1 MASAD
6 LDLLATNTAK
16 IAAGGITGVMALT
29 SGQSTAELTTLFGK
43 YTGTTSTAVATGMAS
58 ADLDLL
64 ATNTAKIAAG
74 GITGVMAL
82 TSGQSTAELTTLFGK
97 YTGTTSTAVAT
108 SMASADLDLLAT
120 NTAKI
125 AAGGITGVMALTSG
139 QSNAEL
145 TTLFGKYTG
154 STNTVVATSRDSTDL
169 DLLAANAGKIAAGG
183 ITGVMALT
191 SDQSDTELTA
201 LFGKSEAVAND
212 TVVATSMNSAAL
224 DVVAANTA
232 KIGTDGISGT
242 FTATIAQAA
251 TVGLGVKVDASALV
265 SITGFT
271 TNGAESIE
279 TGVFQSGSDR
289 LVLSDAVFTLA
300 GTDGDT
306 TLGSDFSSTTTA
318 AMAGGAVGTAT
329 DAELI
334 VFDATTGV
342 LYYNSDGAV
351 AGGFTAIT
359 TIGVNTLAATDFD
372 IVA

>member
-1 MASAD
+1 
-6 LDLLATNTAK
+6 
-16 IAAGGITGVMALT
+16 
-29 SGQSTAELTTLFGK
+29 
-43 YTGTTSTAVATGMAS
+43 
-58 ADLDLL
+58 
-64 ATNTAKIAAG
+64 
-74 GITGVMAL
+74 
-82 TSGQSTAELTTLFGK
+82 
-97 YTGTTSTAVAT
+97 
-108 SMASADLDLLAT
+108 
-120 NTAKI
+120 
-125 AAGGITGVMALTSG
+125 
-139 QSNAEL
+139 
-145 TTLFGKYTG
+145 
-154 STNTVVATSRDSTDL
+154 
-169 DLLAANAGKIAAGG
+169 
-183 ITGVMALT
+183 
-191 SDQSDTELTA
+191 
-201 LFGKSEAVAND
+201 
-212 TVVATSMNSAAL
+212 VVATSMNSAAL
-224 DVVAANTA
+224 DVVAANLA
-232 KIGTDGISGT
+232 KIGTDGIGGT

-251 TVGLGVKVDASALV
+251 TVGLGVKVDASAIV

-271 TNGAESIE
+271 TNGAQSIE